1 MEPKKSRRRITRAK
15 VIETVSAMLDAVLDN
30 GDDLIL
36 TYEMYPDNDR
46 QNLHVLTGKLIS
58 PCMLGTLKNKAEIRE
73 EEGSKLVTLRW
84 K

>member
-1 MEPKKSRRRITRAK
+1 MEPKKSRRRTTRAQ
-15 VIETVSAMLDAVLDN
+15 VIETVSAMLGSALDN

-36 TYEMYPDNDR
+36 TYEMYPDNNR
-46 QNLHVLTGKLIS
+46 QDLHVLAGKLIS
-58 PCMLGTLKNKAEIRE
+58 PCMLGTLKNKAEKRE